1 MLTRRAR
8 RQAER
13 TASLKP
19 VYEKTDGLTDYLL
32 EQFENGRIERDDVIA
47 IANLTGASLT
57 RRIGLSVDVRVKL
70 DVEVPFDAVKDEVVR
85 SLKTHVESAK
95 FPAKMLDVEVLDY
108 NNEKI

>member
-8 RQAER
+8 RQAEK

-19 VYEKTDGLTDYLL
+19 VYEKTDALTDYLL
-32 EQFENGRIERDDVIA
+32 EQFESGRIERDDVIA
-47 IANLTGASLT
+47 IANLTGVSLT

-70 DVEVPFDAVKDEVVR
+70 EVKVPFDATKDEILK